1 LQVKR
6 NRQYCFSGVRVELNR
21 SRDERAGHPVKSAI
35 HDPACVFC
43 GKRDCRFADISD
55 GDGFT
60 VVAQAKDCLFLEVHY
75 YPYVYLLGVTAR
87 AAFVSFRALTRQGKL
102 RIGWLRAHRRW
113 TDEHRSERNDAL
125 TSSKHRK
132 DPSRF
137 PMLTTHWGYK
147 QPRRAL
153 GVKSA

>member
-1 LQVKR
+1 
-6 NRQYCFSGVRVELNR
+6 
-21 SRDERAGHPVKSAI
+21 
-35 HDPACVFC
+35 
-43 GKRDCRFADISD
+43 
-55 GDGFT
+55 
-60 VVAQAKDCLFLEVHY
+60 
-75 YPYVYLLGVTAR
+75 
-87 AAFVSFRALTRQGKL
+87 
-102 RIGWLRAHRRW
+102 LRAHRRW